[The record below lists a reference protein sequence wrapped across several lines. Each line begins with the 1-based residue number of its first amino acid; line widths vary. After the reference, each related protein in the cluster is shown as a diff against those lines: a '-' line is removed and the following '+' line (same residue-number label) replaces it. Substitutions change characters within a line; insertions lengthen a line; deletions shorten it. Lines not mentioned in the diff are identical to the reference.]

1 MTGPNLI
8 IQIPCFNE
16 AANLGITLAS
26 LPRAV
31 PGFAQ
36 VEWMIIDDGS
46 TDQTIAVAKAAGVD
60 HIVRLGHN
68 QGLARAFAAG
78 IEAALRAGADVI
90 VNTDADNQYRAE
102 DIPKLTAPILAGE
115 ADLVIGARPIVDTP
129 HFSRTKKALQLV
141 GSMVVRM
148 ASRTQVVD
156 APSGFRA
163 LSRAAAE
170 RLHVHGEYT
179 YTLETIIAAGQ
190 SKMAVTSVPIRT
202 NPDLRPSRLVKSV
215 PGYVLRSAITIL
227 RSFATYRPLRFF
239 CGIGV
244 LLFAGGCALAVRYLY
259 FVALGE
265 GDGHV
270 QSVIVSAL
278 LIGMGVFTGLIGV
291 VADLIAVNRE
301 LLEKLLAR
309 ERSHGQ
315 AAPPAPV
322 RPHGRGRGG
331 VRRRSSWDPT
341 QWPPRCPPTRRSPAA
356 TITQSIPCATRWR
369 AGWSTAFSPHLRNSR
384 SAAARGRCTRSAAA
398 RASSAPCSPSAAL
411 RCAAVISARPRSRSR
426 AAAPPIWA
434 CP

>member
-1 MTGPNLI
+1 MSGPKLI

-31 PGFAQ
+31 PGFAR

-46 TDQTIAVAKAAGVD
+46 TDQTIAVATAAGVD

-78 IEAALRAGADVI
+78 IEAALRADADVI
-90 VNTDADNQYRAE
+90 VNTDADNQYRGE

-115 ADLVIGARPIVDTP
+115 ADLVIGARPIADTP

-179 YTLETIIAAGQ
+179 YTLETIIAAGH

-202 NPDLRPSRLVKSV
+202 NPDLRPSRLVKSM

-227 RSFATYRPLRFF
+227 RSFATYKPLRFF
-239 CGIGV
+239 CGIGL
-244 LLFAGGCALAVRYLY
+244 LLFAAGFALGVRYLY
-259 FVALGE
+259 FSALGE

-270 QSVIVSAL
+270 QSVILSAL
-278 LIGMGVFTGLIGV
+278 LVGMGVFTGVIGI

-301 LLEKLLAR
+301 LLEKLLAS
-309 ERSHGQ
+309 ERSRGQ
-315 AAPPAPV
+315 SPLPAGSK
-322 RPHGRGRGG
+322 RPMEAD
-331 VRRRSSWDPT
+331 VAWRSGI
-341 QWPPRCPPTRRSPAA
+341 R
-356 TITQSIPCATRWR
+356 
-369 AGWSTAFSPHLRNSR
+369 
-384 SAAARGRCTRSAAA
+384 
-398 RASSAPCSPSAAL
+398 
-411 RCAAVISARPRSRSR
+411 
-426 AAAPPIWA
+426 
-434 CP
+434 

>member
-1 MTGPNLI
+1 MTGPTLI

-16 AANLGITLAS
+16 ASTLGITLAG

-31 PGFAQ
+31 PGFAR

-46 TDQTIAVAKAAGVD
+46 TDETIRVAQGAGVD
-60 HIVRLGHN
+60 HIVRLGRN

-115 ADLVIGARPIVDTP
+115 ADLVIGARPIIDTP

-170 RLHVHGEYT
+170 RLHVHGEYS
-179 YTLETIIAAGQ
+179 YTLETIIAAGRR
-190 SKMAVTSVPIRT
+190 KMAVASVPIRT

-227 RSFATYRPLRFF
+227 RSFATYKPLRFF
-239 CGIGV
+239 CGIGL
-244 LLFAGGCALAVRYLY
+244 LLFAAGLALAARYLY
-259 FVALGE
+259 FAALGDGE
-265 GDGHV
+265 GHV
-270 QSVIVSAL
+270 QSVILSAL
-278 LIGMGVFTGLIGV
+278 LIGMGVVTGLIGV

-301 LLEKLLAR
+301 LLEKLLSMQ
-309 ERSHGQ
+309 RSRGQ
-315 AAPPAPV
+315 SPLPA
-322 RPHGRGRGG
+322 G
-331 VRRRSSWDPT
+331 SK
-341 QWPPRCPPTRRSPAA
+341 PAA
-356 TITQSIPCATRWR
+356 EVEVA
-369 AGWSTAFSPHLRNSR
+369 
-384 SAAARGRCTRSAAA
+384 
-398 RASSAPCSPSAAL
+398 
-411 RCAAVISARPRSRSR
+411 
-426 AAAPPIWA
+426 
-434 CP
+434 

>member
-1 MTGPNLI
+1 MSGPTLI

-16 AANLGITLAS
+16 ATTLGITLAS

-31 PGFAQ
+31 PGFGR

-46 TDQTIAVAKAAGVD
+46 TDDTVAVAQAAGVD
-60 HIVRLGHN
+60 HIVRLAHN

-115 ADLVIGARPIVDTP
+115 ADLVIGARPIIDTP
-129 HFSRTKKALQLV
+129 HFSPTKKALQLV

-148 ASRTQVVD
+148 ASRTEVVD

-190 SKMAVTSVPIRT
+190 SRMAVASVPIRT
-202 NPDLRPSRLVKSV
+202 NPDLRPSRLIKSV
-215 PGYVLRSAITIL
+215 PGYVLRSGITIL
-227 RSFATYRPLRFF
+227 RSFATYKPLRFF
-239 CGIGV
+239 CGIGLV
-244 LLFAGGCALAVRYLY
+244 LFAGGLALGLRYLY
-259 FVALGE
+259 LAVLGD

-270 QSVIVSAL
+270 QSVILSAL
-278 LIGMGVFTGLIGV
+278 LVGMGVFTCLIGI

-301 LLEKLLAR
+301 LLEKLLVM
-309 ERSHGQ
+309 E
-315 AAPPAPV
+315 
-322 RPHGRGRGG
+322 
-331 VRRRSSWDPT
+331 
-341 QWPPRCPPTRRSPAA
+341 
-356 TITQSIPCATRWR
+356 
-369 AGWSTAFSPHLRNSR
+369 
-384 SAAARGRCTRSAAA
+384 
-398 RASSAPCSPSAAL
+398 
-411 RCAAVISARPRSRSR
+411 RSR
-426 AAAPPIWA
+426 AQSPQPAHSKRRARA
-434 CP
+434 EVA